1 MTNECARA
9 TILADRCARY
19 RDATL
24 AEQARD
30 TKRRWNRRQ
39 RDRTNRLVKQ
49 LKTDPA
55 AAMAGLLSF
64 ARGCLWVID
73 EFQSLI
79 DNIKRRGYLLQE
91 EIEQVIRLYDISPV
105 PEMMSQHIMAYQLYT
120 HHLGCAL
127 GVSAETLAA
136 WLAPANRP
144 LEIQDLTDD
153 ELVAADAAQALLAI
167 LESEVVRL
175 KAEERRIW
183 IEEDGPSLERLLD
196 GASILTEEAARRV
209 GRSHSESRTTFHR
222 GWTALSVTL
231 KRDKEEGPAQTYG
244 NPTPS
249 GVDEGETEAVDAR
262 EAIPPG
268 AGEAAPDEDAVR
280 VQIEPSSAPDETAQ
294 VAKSTGIS
302 GEARP
307 PAEGRRE
314 AFATGPRGDVNRAN
328 REGSAS
334 AAAKPEAA
342 ADLAGECVVDGGHNG
357 VQIGPRSAPDET
369 AEVADSTTSSG
380 EVEAPAQER
389 REVTD
394 AGSHGACG
402 AVRSAG
408 RDIDPPGSDITFER
422 PATVSAQR
430 HEELTALYRKT
441 IERALA
447 GMGG

>member
-9 TILADRCARY
+9 TIVADRCARY

-30 TKRRWNRRQ
+30 TKTRWNRRQ

-79 DNIKRRGYLLQE
+79 ENIKRRGYLFQE
-91 EIEQVIRLYDISPV
+91 EIEQTIRFYGISPV
-105 PEMMSQHIMAYQLYT
+105 PELISHNIVAYQLYT
-120 HHLGCAL
+120 HDLGCAL

-153 ELVAADAAQALLAI
+153 ELVAADAAQAAEALLDI
-167 LESEVVRL
+167 LESELVRL

-183 IEEDGPSLERLLD
+183 TEEDGPSLERLLD

-222 GWTALSVTL
+222 AWTALSLTL
-231 KRDKEEGPAQTYG
+231 KRDKEEGPAETYG
-244 NPTPS
+244 KPTPS
-249 GVDEGETEAVDAR
+249 GVDEGETEAVAD
-262 EAIPPG
+262 
-268 AGEAAPDEDAVR
+268 R
-280 VQIEPSSAPDETAQ
+280 VQIEPRSALDETAQ
-294 VAKSTGIS
+294 VAQTTENS

-307 PAEGRRE
+307 PVEGRRE
-314 AFATGPRGDVNRAN
+314 ASATRLRGDVNRAD

-334 AAAKPEAA
+334 GAAKPKAA
-342 ADLAGECVVDGGHNG
+342 AELAGEGVVDEGHKRI
-357 VQIGPRSAPDET
+357 QIGPRSVPNAT
-369 AEVADSTTSSG
+369 AQVADSSTSSG
-380 EVEAPAQER
+380 EARSPAEER
-389 REVTD
+389 REGTD
-394 AGSHGACG
+394 AVSHGARG
-402 AVRSAG
+402 EVRSGG
-408 RDIDPPGSDITFER
+408 RDVNPPGSDVTFER

-430 HEELTALYRKT
+430 HKELTALYRKT